1 MPTARLERWGKL
13 FFLLCF
19 LILVFNGPWVG
30 VNNAQVRLQTG
41 LETKSILL
49 LHSFEGNAPIF
60 LETDNGLS
68 GRLLSGGISRQNMF
82 FESLDLRRNPG
93 PEHRKLLVEQMR
105 MRYGHR
111 KLDLIITMYP
121 EALEFVLKDCGDLL
135 PGIPI
140 IALYLPQRIDVP
152 EKNRRITAHFPTL
165 DIIGTL
171 ELALKLVPGAK
182 RLYVVSG
189 AHEVDKRVEDQAR
202 RDLKKWEPQLEVLYL
217 SHMPL
222 ADILT
227 AISSAP
233 PDSII
238 LLLGFSSD
246 VAGNNQTSPEV
257 AQQLSRVSKAPIFGI
272 LDVALGNGI
281 AGGSLL
287 SFKIVGDQAGERA
300 LEVLGGAK
308 NPEITPDVL
317 VVPSLPMFDWR
328 QLKRWNLSESALPEG
343 SRIINREFTLWDL
356 KYYIIAALAFVLA
369 QSLLILMLLAQK
381 RRRKSAEGSLRQKTD
396 ELDRFFSVT
405 LDLLC
410 IANTEG
416 YFLRLNPA
424 WEKVLGYSRKELMAN
439 RFWSFVH
446 PDDLAGTQEAVSKL
460 ASQRELIHFEN
471 RYRCKDGTDRLLEW
485 TAAPAGEL
493 IYAAARDITER
504 MEAEVE
510 DRQRRDELAHLA
522 RISTM
527 GELAGAL
534 AHEINQP
541 LSAIMSNAQ
550 AAKRYLEA
558 PNPDM
563 EEVKEILRDIVK
575 EDARAG
581 EVINRLRTLL
591 KKSKTELEP
600 LDLNSV
606 FQETIGLLHSDAVIR
621 DVKVTTELDPRIS
634 CVRGDRVQLQ
644 QVALNLILN
653 AFEAMNE
660 QPRGEKRVL
669 IRTWQKDSEVLAAV
683 ADSGVG
689 ISAGE
694 TEKIF
699 KPFYTTKPQGLG
711 MGLSISRSITHR
723 HQGRIWVE
731 NNPNRGATFFLSL
744 PVPADERSASRK

>member
-1 MPTARLERWGKL
+1 LS
-13 FFLLCF
+13 
-19 LILVFNGPWVG
+19 
-30 VNNAQVRLQTG
+30 QV
-41 LETKSILL
+41 
-49 LHSFEGNAPIF
+49 
-60 LETDNGLS
+60 
-68 GRLLSGGISRQNMF
+68 SR
-82 FESLDLRRNPG
+82 
-93 PEHRKLLVEQMR
+93 
-105 MRYGHR
+105 
-111 KLDLIITMYP
+111 
-121 EALEFVLKDCGDLL
+121 
-135 PGIPI
+135 
-140 IALYLPQRIDVP
+140 
-152 EKNRRITAHFPTL
+152 
-165 DIIGTL
+165 
-171 ELALKLVPGAK
+171 
-182 RLYVVSG
+182 
-189 AHEVDKRVEDQAR
+189 
-202 RDLKKWEPQLEVLYL
+202 
-217 SHMPL
+217 
-222 ADILT
+222 
-227 AISSAP
+227 
-233 PDSII
+233 
-238 LLLGFSSD
+238 
-246 VAGNNQTSPEV
+246 
-257 AQQLSRVSKAPIFGI
+257 APIFGI
-272 LDVALGNGI
+272 LDVTLGNGI
-281 AGGSLL
+281 TGGSLL
-287 SFKIVGDQAGERA
+287 SFKIVGDKAGERA
-300 LEVLGGAK
+300 LEVFGGAK
-308 NPEITPDVL
+308 NQENIPDVL

-343 SRIINREFTLWDL
+343 SRIINQEFTLWDL
-356 KYYIIAALAFVLA
+356 KYYIIAALVFILA

-439 RFWSFVH
+439 RFLNFVH

-471 RYRCKDGTDRLLEW
+471 RYRCKDGTYRLLEW

-550 AAKRYLEA
+550 AAKRYLDA

-600 LDLNSV
+600 LDLNSI

-711 MGLSISRSITHR
+711 MGLSISRSIINR
-723 HQGRIWVE
+723 HQGRIWVA
-731 NNPNRGATFFLSL
+731 NNPDRGATFFLSL
-744 PVPADERSASRK
+744 PVPADERIVSRK

>member
-1 MPTARLERWGKL
+1 MPTVRLKRWVKL

-19 LILVFNGPWVG
+19 FILIFNGPWVG

-68 GRLLSGGISRQNMF
+68 GRLLSGGISSQNMF
-82 FESLDLRRNPG
+82 FESLDLRRNPD
-93 PEHRKLLVEQMR
+93 PAHRKLLVEQMR

-171 ELALKLVPGAK
+171 EIALKLVPGAK

-222 ADILT
+222 EDILT

-238 LLLGFSSD
+238 LLLAFSRD
-246 VAGNNQTSPEV
+246 VAGNNQTGPEV
-257 AQQLSRVSKAPIFGI
+257 AQQLSRVSRAPIFGI

-300 LEVLGGAK
+300 LEVFGGAK
-308 NPEITPDVL
+308 NPETIPDVL

-356 KYYIIAALAFVLA
+356 KYYIIAALVFILA

-439 RFWSFVH
+439 RFLNFVH

-471 RYRCKDGTDRLLEW
+471 RYRCKDGTYRLLEW

-550 AAKRYLEA
+550 AAKRYLDA

-600 LDLNSV
+600 LDLNSI

-683 ADSGVG
+683 ADSGGG

-711 MGLSISRSITHR
+711 MGLSISRSIINR

-731 NNPNRGATFFLSL
+731 NNPDRGGTFFLSL
-744 PVPADERSASRK
+744 PVPADERIVSRK

>member
-1 MPTARLERWGKL
+1 MPTVRLNRWVKL
-13 FFLLCF
+13 FFLLSF
-19 LILVFNGPWVG
+19 FILIFNGPCVG
-30 VNNAQVRLQTG
+30 VNNAQVQSPTG

-60 LETDNGLS
+60 LETDKGLS
-68 GRLLSGGISRQNMF
+68 GRLRSGGISSQNMF

-105 MRYGHR
+105 VRYGHR
-111 KLDLIITMYP
+111 KFDLIITMYP
-121 EALEFVLKDCGDLL
+121 EALEFALKDCGDLL
-135 PGIPI
+135 PDIPI
-140 IALYLPQRIDVP
+140 IALYLPKRFDVP
-152 EKNRRITAHFPTL
+152 EKNRSITGHFPTL

-171 ELALKLVPGAK
+171 EIALKLVPGAK

-189 AHEVDKRVEDQAR
+189 AHEVDKRAEDQAR
-202 RDLKKWEPQLEVLYL
+202 RDLKKWEPELEVLYL

-227 AISSAP
+227 AISNAP
-233 PDSII
+233 PGSII
-238 LLLGFSSD
+238 LLLGFSRD
-246 VAGNNQTSPEV
+246 VAGKNQTSPEV
-257 AQQLSRVSKAPIFGI
+257 AQQLSQASKAPIFGI

-287 SFKIVGDQAGERA
+287 SFRIVGDQAGERA
-300 LEVLGGAK
+300 LEILGGAK
-308 NPEITPDVL
+308 NQETIPDVL

-343 SRIINREFTLWDL
+343 SRIINREFTFWDL
-356 KYYIIAALAFVLA
+356 KYYIVAALVFVLA

-446 PDDLAGTQEAVSKL
+446 PDDQDGTQEAVSNL

-471 RYRCKDGTDRLLEW
+471 RYRCKDGTYRLLEW

-683 ADSGVG
+683 ADSGG
-689 ISAGE
+689 GLSAGE

-711 MGLSISRSITHR
+711 MGLSISRSIINR

-731 NNPNRGATFFLSL
+731 NNPDRGAAFFLSL
-744 PVPADERSASRK
+744 PVQADESIVSRK

>member
-1 MPTARLERWGKL
+1 MPTARLKRRVKL
-13 FFLLCF
+13 FFRLSF
-19 LILVFNGPWVG
+19 FILVLNGPWVG

-41 LETKSILL
+41 LEAKRILL

-68 GRLLSGGISRQNMF
+68 GRLLSGGISGQNMF

-121 EALEFVLKDCGDLL
+121 EALEFALKDCGDLL

-152 EKNRRITAHFPTL
+152 GKNRRITAHFPTL

-171 ELALKLVPGAK
+171 EIALKLVPGAK

-202 RDLKKWEPQLEVLYL
+202 RDLKKWEPPIEVLYF

-227 AISSAP
+227 SISSAP

-257 AQQLSRVSKAPIFGI
+257 ARQLSRVSKAPVFGI

-308 NPEITPDVL
+308 NPETTPDVL

-356 KYYIIAALAFVLA
+356 KYYIIAALVFLLA

-460 ASQRELIHFEN
+460 ASQRELIHFAN
-471 RYRCKDGTDRLLEW
+471 RYRCKDGTYRLLEW

-563 EEVKEILRDIVK
+563 GEVKEILRDIVK

-621 DVKVTTELDPRIS
+621 DVKVTTELDPWIS

-660 QPRGEKRVL
+660 QSRGEKRVL
-669 IRTWQKDSEVLAAV
+669 IRTWQKGAEVLAAV
-683 ADSGVG
+683 ADSGG
-689 ISAGE
+689 GLPAEE

-711 MGLSISRSITHR
+711 MGLSISRSIINR

-731 NNPNRGATFFLSL
+731 NNPDRGATFFMSL
-744 PVPADERSASRK
+744 PVPADEGIVSRK